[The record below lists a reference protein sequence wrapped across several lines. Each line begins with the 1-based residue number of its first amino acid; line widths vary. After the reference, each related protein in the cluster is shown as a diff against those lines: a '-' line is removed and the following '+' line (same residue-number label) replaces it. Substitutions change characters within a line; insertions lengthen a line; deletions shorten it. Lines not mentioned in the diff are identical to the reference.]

1 MKKINLAIAQD
12 IKEIKFIQKRYKN
25 SLKWLPLN
33 LETLLYFD
41 QNNLD
46 YVKIG
51 RYISNSF
58 HKKGILASLKITSI
72 IDKHP
77 FQEKSLQHRYKGI
90 IRKFFN
96 SAYFLIEA
104 LKCIKKNFL
113 VNEIVLSGWNNYN
126 DLSIKNNYIVSSIF
140 KNLFFNRE
148 NLNLLS
154 KIKENKNQKLYSFRF
169 LYKNSNNKKILL
181 SDLNYNFIRIIF
193 SNFLKGNKIYLIDFD
208 ENKSLKKNLLK
219 LMGVNF
225 IKFEKKIEKKQKKIK
240 FQKLNFT
247 YDGKDFSKLL
257 SLRANQIQNSLI
269 NLNSKNQAISKLFY
283 NFRPDLIILNNV
295 RGINYKISE
304 LSKKYK
310 LKSILL
316 SHGTLTKGK
325 NKFEKIY
332 QNIIS
337 EELIN
342 NNIRYLGLQT
352 KLIQSSLK
360 TIKFK
365 GEIIKTGNIIF
376 SEKKSENK
384 KYFLYAVTQR
394 DFVNMHFY
402 GIEMFYEFYNNLKIL
417 DVISKDHSY
426 KIKVKLH
433 PNINYLARN
442 LETKFKNIEF
452 SNENIQNLISKA
464 IATISFSSTVI
475 DESLCSHTPVILY
488 DPQSRYNHNF
498 LKNND
503 TVNYAN
509 NKNILIKLMKKMINS
524 KNLNF
529 NNYIYNGNSKKNIQ
543 NNLLNLIY

>member
-442 LETKFKNIEF
+442 LKTKFKNIEF

>member
-1 MKKINLAIAQD
+1 M
-12 IKEIKFIQKRYKN
+12 
-25 SLKWLPLN
+25 KWLPLN

-154 KIKENKNQKLYSFRF
+154 KIKENTNQKLYSFRF

-225 IKFEKKIEKKQKKIK
+225 IKF
-240 FQKLNFT
+240 
-247 YDGKDFSKLL
+247 
-257 SLRANQIQNSLI
+257 
-269 NLNSKNQAISKLFY
+269 
-283 NFRPDLIILNNV
+283 
-295 RGINYKISE
+295 
-304 LSKKYK
+304 
-310 LKSILL
+310 
-316 SHGTLTKGK
+316 
-325 NKFEKIY
+325 
-332 QNIIS
+332 
-337 EELIN
+337 
-342 NNIRYLGLQT
+342 
-352 KLIQSSLK
+352 
-360 TIKFK
+360 
-365 GEIIKTGNIIF
+365 
-376 SEKKSENK
+376 
-384 KYFLYAVTQR
+384 
-394 DFVNMHFY
+394 
-402 GIEMFYEFYNNLKIL
+402 
-417 DVISKDHSY
+417 
-426 KIKVKLH
+426 
-433 PNINYLARN
+433 
-442 LETKFKNIEF
+442 
-452 SNENIQNLISKA
+452 
-464 IATISFSSTVI
+464 
-475 DESLCSHTPVILY
+475 
-488 DPQSRYNHNF
+488 
-498 LKNND
+498 
-503 TVNYAN
+503 
-509 NKNILIKLMKKMINS
+509 
-524 KNLNF
+524 
-529 NNYIYNGNSKKNIQ
+529 
-543 NNLLNLIY
+543 